1 VIDCAMRCEVPR
13 ILVVE
18 DNLVNLE
25 LAVALLEHEHCEVL
39 TAETADVALHL
50 ARTELPDLI
59 LMDLHL
65 PGMTGYEATRRLKTD
80 PATARIPVV
89 ALTAQAMCGDDLR
102 AAEAGCAAYITKP
115 VDTQSFRE
123 ILRRFLSFGEPGI
136 TPV

>member
-1 VIDCAMRCEVPR
+1 MRYEVPR

-25 LAVALLEHEHCEVL
+25 LAVALLEHEQCEVL

-50 ARTELPDLI
+50 ARTEQPDLI

-65 PGMTGYEATRRLKTD
+65 PGMTGYEATRRLKAD

-89 ALTAQAMCGDDLR
+89 ALTAQAMRGDDLR

-123 ILRRFLSFGEPGI
+123 ILHRFLPFGEPRV
-136 TPV
+136 TSA